1 MVVWIGPGR
10 HFVQYALRR
19 GEILNQVAVFRSPAF
34 ARGEP
39 DWGTP
44 EELDAAFADSCDHII
59 KSLPSMW
66 RDRRWPMY
74 DRAPIDHW
82 RRGRMILLGDAAHP
96 MLQYLAQGACQAIED
111 AHTLAAQAAAH
122 TTGDG
127 RVDWPAALDAT
138 QRIRAP
144 RAARVQNA
152 ARLWGE
158 IWHVDGLARLIRN
171 ELLTTRDPQ
180 DYRRV
185 DWLYGLDRSS

>member
-1 MVVWIGPGR
+1 
-10 HFVQYALRR
+10 
-19 GEILNQVAVFRSPAF
+19 
-34 ARGEP
+34 
-39 DWGTP
+39 
-44 EELDAAFADSCDHII
+44 SCDHIV

-74 DRAPIDHW
+74 DRAPIDRW

-144 RAARVQNA
+144 RAARGA
-152 ARLWGE
+152 DAL
-158 IWHVDGLARLIRN
+158 
-171 ELLTTRDPQ
+171 
-180 DYRRV
+180 
-185 DWLYGLDRSS
+185 